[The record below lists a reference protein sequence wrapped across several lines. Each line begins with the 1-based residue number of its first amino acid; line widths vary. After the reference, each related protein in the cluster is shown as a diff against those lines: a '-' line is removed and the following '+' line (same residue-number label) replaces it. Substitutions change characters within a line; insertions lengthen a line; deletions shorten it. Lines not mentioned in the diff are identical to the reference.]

1 MPILME
7 QTNLFLAFQI
17 YCLKQTFLKLWRKKK
32 KKTGLKTDYK
42 HNFSVG
48 SITAPKQNITFTEVK
63 GIIIFTGLF
72 PILIAT
78 MIQTLNNL

>member
-1 MPILME
+1 ME

-32 KKTGLKTDYK
+32 KSGLKTDYK
-42 HNFSVG
+42 HNFSVDG
-48 SITAPKQNITFTEVK
+48 ITAPEQNITSAEVK